1 MENIRVLFSQGFIIR
16 ALVVGIMVSL
26 CASLLGATLVL
37 KRYSMIGDGLSHVG
51 FGALTV
57 AMVFNLAPLQVSI
70 PIVVL
75 AAFLLLRL
83 SESSKIKG
91 DSAIA
96 LISSTALAFGVIVTS
111 LSGGMNVD
119 VSDYMFGS
127 IFAISKN
134 DVYLSVA
141 LSIAVIILYVLFYNK
156 IFAITFDENYAKAT
170 GTNVGLYKMLLAFL
184 TAITIVVGMRIMGT
198 LLISS
203 LTVFPALT
211 AMRLSKNF
219 KSVII
224 TSSLVSVVCFFVGII
239 ASFNFDLPAGASIVM
254 ANLGAFIVFWVIGL
268 VLKRE

>member
-1 MENIRVLFSQGFIIR
+1 
-16 ALVVGIMVSL
+16 
-26 CASLLGATLVL
+26 
-37 KRYSMIGDGLSHVG
+37 
-51 FGALTV
+51 
-57 AMVFNLAPLQVSI
+57 
-70 PIVVL
+70 
-75 AAFLLLRL
+75 
-83 SESSKIKG
+83 
-91 DSAIA
+91 
-96 LISSTALAFGVIVTS
+96 
-111 LSGGMNVD
+111 
-119 VSDYMFGS
+119 
-127 IFAISKN
+127 
-134 DVYLSVA
+134 
-141 LSIAVIILYVLFYNK
+141 
-156 IFAITFDENYAKAT
+156 
-170 GTNVGLYKMLLAFL
+170 MLLAFL